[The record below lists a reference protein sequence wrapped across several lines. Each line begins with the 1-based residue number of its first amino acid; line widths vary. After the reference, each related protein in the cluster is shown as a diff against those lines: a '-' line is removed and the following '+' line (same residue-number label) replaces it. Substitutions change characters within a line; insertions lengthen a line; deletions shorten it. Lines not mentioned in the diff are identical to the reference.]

1 MGKMSDEK
9 FIQIYEE
16 NKTSIFRIAFS
27 YLRVKEDAQDVLQET
42 FLKLYMN
49 PPKDDSN
56 LFGWLARV
64 TRNNCLDIIKKKKKE
79 KEYFLKYQEEFHS
92 DKKKFDILKYV
103 LKLDEKYS
111 SVIRL
116 YYYGNLSI
124 KDISIALKISES
136 NVKKRLERARE
147 KLKIMIKEEK

>member
-9 FIQIYEE
+9 FIHLYEE

-27 YLRVKEDAQDVLQET
+27 YLRVKEDAQDVLQDT

-64 TRNNCLDIIKKKKKE
+64 ARNNCLDIIKKKKKE

-92 DKKKFDILKYV
+92 DEKKFDILKYV
-103 LKLDEKYS
+103 LRLDEKYS

-116 YYYGNLSI
+116 YYYGDLSI
-124 KDISIALKISES
+124 KDISITLKISES

-147 KLKIMIKEEK
+147 KLKVMIEEEK

>member
-1 MGKMSDEK
+1 MSDEK

-27 YLRVKEDAQDVLQET
+27 YLRVKEDAQDVLQDT

-56 LFGWLARV
+56 LLGWLARV
-64 TRNNCLDIIKKKKKE
+64 ARNNCLDVIKKKKKE
-79 KEYFLKYQEEFHS
+79 KEYFLKYQEEFHF
-92 DKKKFDILKYV
+92 DEKKFDILKYV
-103 LKLDEKYS
+103 LRLDEKYS

-124 KDISIALKISES
+124 KDISTVLKISES

-147 KLKIMIKEEK
+147 KLKVMIEEEK

>member
-27 YLRVKEDAQDVLQET
+27 YLRVKEDAQDVLQDT

-79 KEYFLKYQEEFHS
+79 KEYFLKCQEEFHS

-111 SVIRL
+111 FVIRL
-116 YYYGNLSI
+116 YYYGDLSI

-147 KLKIMIKEEK
+147 KLKIMIEEEK

>member
-27 YLRVKEDAQDVLQET
+27 YLRVKEDAQDVLQDT

-49 PPKDDSN
+49 PPKDGSN

-64 TRNNCLDIIKKKKKE
+64 ARNNCLDIIKKKKKE

-92 DKKKFDILKYV
+92 DEKKFDILKYV
-103 LKLDEKYS
+103 LMLDEKYS

-116 YYYGNLSI
+116 YYYGDLSI
-124 KDISIALKISES
+124 KDISTVLKISES

-147 KLKIMIKEEK
+147 KLKVMIEEEQ

>member
-27 YLRVKEDAQDVLQET
+27 YLRVKEDAQDVLQDT

-64 TRNNCLDIIKKKKKE
+64 ARNNCLDIIKKKKKE

-92 DKKKFDILKYV
+92 DEKKFDILKYV
-103 LKLDEKYS
+103 LMLDEKYS

-116 YYYGNLSI
+116 YYYGDLSI
-124 KDISIALKISES
+124 KDISTVLKISES

-147 KLKIMIKEEK
+147 KLKVMIEEEK